1 MTIPSDSAILS
12 LLWQGFMP
20 PFFVLRWARGIV
32 ANRLG
37 MAAAVAGVA
46 LVMRK

>member
-1 MTIPSDSAILS
+1 
-12 LLWQGFMP
+12 MP
-20 PFFVLRWARGIV
+20 PLSDLRRASGIV